1 MGRTENMNYE
11 EIRDN
16 VYFNFEEYI
25 DEMDWT
31 VAQATSKSID
41 DYTGLINLNT
51 FVMYA
56 HFIRMG
62 IESLNRGQI
71 ADYLLEKLNN
81 IDEVIS
87 NLENPELD
95 LLKAD
100 VLVYKQL
107 LEKKEY
113 EIVETSLDTKYRVD
127 YILSIK
133 PEDWFNT

>member
-1 MGRTENMNYE
+1 MENMNYE
-11 EIRDN
+11 RITDN
-16 VYFNFEEYI
+16 VFFSFEEYM
-25 DEMDWT
+25 DEAGWT
-31 VAQATSKSID
+31 VAQTTSKTID
-41 DYTGLINLNT
+41 NFTGFINLSPFIT
-51 FVMYA
+51 YSYFV
-56 HFIRMG
+56 RLG

-71 ADYLLEKLNN
+71 ADYLLEKLSN